1 MATKKGGPGKAYR
14 KGISLLD
21 AVERFGTKEQAET
34 FFVNQRWPDGVDCP
48 FCDSDNIQERPT
60 RKPQPY
66 RCRDCRRD
74 FSVTV
79 GTLLHRS
86 HIPLAKWAVAFYLYA
101 TNLKGVSSMKLH
113 RDLGITQKSAWYMA
127 HRIRESWNPIA
138 DKFAGPVEADET
150 YLGGKEPN
158 KHSSQ
163 KLRAGRGTVGK
174 QPVAGLKDR
183 KTNKVKAKAVSNT
196 GASTLQGFV
205 HMETHFGAQLY
216 TDEAAAYQGVN
227 RPHEAVKHS
236 VGEYVRDMAHTNGM
250 ESFWAMLKRGYQGT
264 YHHWSVKH
272 TDRYVSEFSGRHN
285 QREQDT
291 IEQMEGMAKGT
302 VGKHLPYAKLV
313 A

>member
-1 MATKKGGPGKAYR
+1 MANKKGPGKSYR
-14 KGISLLD
+14 RGISLID
-21 AVERFGTKEQAET
+21 AIERFGNQEQAEA
-34 FFVNQRWPDGVDCP
+34 FFIGQRWPDGVTCP
-48 FCDSDNIQERPT
+48 FCGSDHIQERPT

-66 RCRDCRRD
+66 RCRGCRRD

-86 HIPLAKWAVAFYLYA
+86 HIPLTKWAVAFFLYA

-138 DKFAGPVEADET
+138 DRFAGPVEVDET

-158 KHSSQ
+158 KHESK
-163 KLRAGRGTVGK
+163 KLKAGRGTVGK
-174 QPVAGLKDR
+174 QPVAGIKDR
-183 KTNKVKAKAVSNT
+183 KTNKVKAKAVGNT
-196 GASTLQGFV
+196 SASVLQGFV
-205 HMETHFGAQLY
+205 HNETRLGAQVY
-216 TDEAAAYQGVN
+216 TDDARAYQGIN
-227 RPHEAVKHS
+227 RPHESVQHS
-236 VGEYVRDMAHTNGM
+236 VGDYVRDMAHTNGM
-250 ESFWAMLKRGYQGT
+250 ESFWAMLKRGYNGT
-264 YHHWSVKH
+264 YHHWSFKH

-285 QREQDT
+285 QREMDT
-291 IEQMEGMAKGT
+291 IEQMEHMAKGT